1 MRSSIKKNYIY
12 NLSYQVFTL
21 LIPLIVTPYVSRVL
35 HPDGI
40 GFYSYAHSIATYFAL
55 AAALGLAS
63 YGMREVALVKGDI
76 EKASKLFYELTVV
89 RMVTTALSIALYV
102 GFVMLLTDKSKWLYY
117 FAVGLNIAAVFFD
130 CNWFFQAL
138 ENFRMLALRNFIVKL
153 ATVILIFTM
162 VKTQDDLLL
171 YFIIQ
176 SGGVL
181 VANVL
186 VLPVLRAHLVRV
198 PFRSLKFSRHI
209 KETLVYFIPT
219 IATSIY
225 TVLDKTMIGVIT
237 GSMYENG
244 FYEQAHKMVHM
255 LLTVVTS
262 LTIVVGVRTSSLFAD
277 NNNEAIK
284 NHIRK
289 TFRCVCL
296 IALPMTAGLMA
307 CSQNFVP
314 WFFGDGFEKTAP
326 LLIMFSP
333 LIFIISISNVVGT
346 VYLTPTGQRKR
357 SNKAIIA
364 GACLNFVLN
373 LILIP
378 LLNTYGAVIA
388 SICAEMLIS
397 GMYLYFSKDYVSVRM
412 IARDSLKYLIMAAL
426 MGVASFFIGTLLPP
440 TVTSSVIQVG
450 AGVIIY
456 FAGLLILRDKMLIDA
471 FNKIFSKFKRQG

>member
-35 HPDGI
+35 HPDGV
-40 GFYSYAHSIATYFAL
+40 GFFSYANSVATYFAL

-76 EKASKLFYELTVV
+76 EKASKIFYELTIV
-89 RMVTTALSIALYV
+89 RIITTTASLAVYAA
-102 GFVMLLTDKSKWLYY
+102 FVFIFTDEWEYY
-117 FAVGLNIAAVFFD
+117 FAVGLTIAAVFFD

-138 ENFRMLALRNFIVKL
+138 ENFKMLALRNFVVKT
-153 ATVILIFTM
+153 ATVILIFTF

-171 YFIIQ
+171 YFLIQ

-181 VANVL
+181 AANAL
-186 VLPVLRAHLVRV
+186 VLPALKAHLVKV
-198 PFRSLKFSRHI
+198 PFKSLKFRHHI
-209 KETLVYFIPT
+209 SETIVYFIPT

-237 GSMYENG
+237 GNMFENG
-244 FYEQAHKMVHM
+244 FYEQAHRIVHM

-277 NNNEAIK
+277 NNIEAIK

-289 TFRCVCL
+289 TFRYVCM

-307 CSQNFVP
+307 CAGIFVP
-314 WFFGDGFEKTAP
+314 WFFGEGFDKTAP
-326 LLIMFSP
+326 LLVMFSP

-364 GACLNFVLN
+364 GAILNFVLN
-373 LILIP
+373 IILIP
-378 LLNTYGAVIA
+378 LFNTYGAVIA
-388 SICAEMLIS
+388 SICAELLIS
-397 GMYLYFSKDYVSVRM
+397 CMYLYFGKDYISVRD
-412 IARDSLKYLIMAAL
+412 IAKDSFKYLIMATV
-426 MGVASFFIGTLLPP
+426 MGVAIYFIGKLLPV
-440 TVTSSVIQVG
+440 TVTSSVIQIG
-450 AGVIIY
+450 AGILIY
-456 FAGLLILRDKMLIDA
+456 FAGLLILRDGMLIDTLKRVIA
-471 FNKIFSKFKRQG
+471 KFKRS